1 MKNFKMFKPILCSLL
16 VFILCTTIFIIPT
29 SAEAYDPYDS
39 RYVTSEEETQLDLFN
54 DLSFYDGDTYI
65 SLDYTI
71 IKLYYG
77 TFMHRFEGHEDVMNM
92 IEKAHTRYMIV
103 PSSGRIYY
111 KVIRDGTCYK
121 LGSDTGTI
129 IWSGFYTYT
138 QSPELVF
145 NFPIKINKIYCL
157 DSFGNPDGGYI
168 YYETDHGE
176 YILFQEHA
184 NSKDTYLFPLSDF
197 YEFIK
202 LYIDVEYDI
211 DQISYMKSYSINDAP
226 HAVHHPDSDNDGKCD
241 ACGGAILED
250 NDPFPHITNTN
261 ESSVSDTD
269 SDIKEIGC
277 GSCELSLTFPAV
289 TAVGI
294 MGTAIVLKKPK
305 KTLVRKNKR

>member
-1 MKNFKMFKPILCSLL
+1 MKRLFLLIL
-16 VFILCTTIFIIPT
+16 VFILCTTIFIVPI
-29 SAEAYDPYDS
+29 SAETYDPYDS
-39 RYVTSEEETQLDLFN
+39 RYITSEEETQLDLFD
-54 DLSFYDGDTYI
+54 DLLIYDGDTYI
-65 SLDYTI
+65 SLDCTI
-71 IKLYYG
+71 IKLYRG
-77 TFMHRFEGHEDVMNM
+77 AFIFGFEDNENVINM
-92 IEKAHTRYMIV
+92 IEKAYIHYMIV
-103 PSSGRIYY
+103 PSSGDIFY
-111 KVIRDGTCYK
+111 KAIRDGK
-121 LGSDTGTI
+121 GVILSSDKGTI
-129 IWSGFYTYT
+129 KWSGFYTYT

-157 DSFGNPDGGYI
+157 DSFGNPNGGYI

-197 YEFIK
+197 YEFAK
-202 LYIDVEYDI
+202 LYINVEDDI

-226 HAVHHPDSDNDGKCD
+226 HAVPHPDSDNDGKCD
-241 ACGGAILED
+241 ACGGAIPED

-261 ESSVSDTD
+261 ESHVSDTD

-277 GSCELSLTFPAV
+277 GSCESSLTFPAV

>member
-1 MKNFKMFKPILCSLL
+1 MKRLFLLIL
-16 VFILCTTIFIIPT
+16 VFILCTTIFIVPI

-39 RYVTSEEETQLDLFN
+39 RYITSEEETQLDLFD
-54 DLSFYDGDTYI
+54 DLLIYDGDTYI
-65 SLDYTI
+65 SLDCTI
-71 IKLYYG
+71 IKLYRG
-77 TFMHRFEGHEDVMNM
+77 AFMYHFEDHENVMNM
-92 IEKAHTRYMIV
+92 IEKAYIHYMIV
-103 PSSGRIYY
+103 PSSGDIFY
-111 KVIRDGTCYK
+111 KAIRDGK
-121 LGSDTGTI
+121 GDILNKGTI

-157 DSFGNPDGGYI
+157 DSFGNPNGGYI

-197 YEFIK
+197 YEFAK
-202 LYIDVEYDI
+202 LYINVEDDI

-226 HAVHHPDSDNDGKCD
+226 HAVPHPDSDNDGKCD
-241 ACGGAILED
+241 ACGGAIPED

-277 GSCELSLTFPAV
+277 GSCESSLTFPAV

-305 KTLVRKNKR
+305 RRFVRKNKR

>member
-1 MKNFKMFKPILCSLL
+1 MKGVHFMKRLFILTL
-16 VFILCTTIFIIPT
+16 VFILCTTIFIVPI

-39 RYVTSEEETQLDLFN
+39 RYITLEEETQLDLYD
-54 DLSFYDGDTYI
+54 DLLIYDGDKYI
-65 SLDYTI
+65 SLDCTI

-77 TFMHRFEGHEDVMNM
+77 MFLYRFEDNENIMNM
-92 IEKAHTRYMIV
+92 IEKAHIHYMIV
-103 PSSGRIYY
+103 PSSGDIFY
-111 KVIRDGTCYK
+111 KVIRDGK
-121 LGSDTGTI
+121 GDIFSSSEGAI
-129 IWSGFYTYT
+129 QWSGFYTYT

-145 NFPIKINKIYCL
+145 DFPIKINKIYCL
-157 DSFGNPDGGYI
+157 DSFGNPNGGYI

-202 LYIDVEYDI
+202 FYINVEDDI

-226 HAVHHPDSDNDGKCD
+226 HAVPHPDSDNDGKCD
-241 ACGGAILED
+241 ACGGAIPED
-250 NDPFPHITNTN
+250 NDPFPHIETDK
-261 ESSVSDTD
+261 SVASDTD
-269 SDIKEIGC
+269 NDIKEIGC
-277 GSCELSLTFPAV
+277 GSCESSLTFPAV

-305 KTLVRKNKR
+305 KRLARKKKR